1 MPSLRGGTQETRD
14 RVARPIINC
23 SFAAFLYIQLMN
35 TPTLAT
41 PPSDEHAEVIQALKV
56 GEMTT
61 LISLDSVDEA
71 MTYLKKR
78 YLVE

>member
-1 MPSLRGGTQETRD
+1 
-14 RVARPIINC
+14 
-23 SFAAFLYIQLMN
+23 MN

-61 LISLDSVDEA
+61 LISLGSVDEA